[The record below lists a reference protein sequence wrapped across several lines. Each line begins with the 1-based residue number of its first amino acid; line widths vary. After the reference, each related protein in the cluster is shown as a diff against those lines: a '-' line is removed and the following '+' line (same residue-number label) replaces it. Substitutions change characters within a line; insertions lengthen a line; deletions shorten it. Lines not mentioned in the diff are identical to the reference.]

1 MLIILEDVVFY
12 RNKFF
17 VEFYVSDIYS
27 WCMLVFGVVS
37 YKLMKEGKVE
47 KVRDIVNKI
56 YLMLGLYG

>member
-17 VEFYVSDIYS
+17 VEFYVRDIYS
-27 WCMLVFGVVS
+27 RCMLVFGVVS

>member
-12 RNKFF
+12 WNKFF
-17 VEFYVSDIYS
+17 VEFYVRDIYS

-47 KVRDIVNKI
+47 
-56 YLMLGLYG
+56 